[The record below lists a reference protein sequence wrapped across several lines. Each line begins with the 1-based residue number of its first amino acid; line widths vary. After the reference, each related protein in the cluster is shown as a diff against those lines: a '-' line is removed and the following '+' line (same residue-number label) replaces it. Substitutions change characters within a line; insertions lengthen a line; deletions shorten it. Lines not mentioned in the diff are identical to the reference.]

1 MTADP
6 EDRMPPH
13 HEDSER
19 AVLGSM
25 LLEWDACEW
34 AAENL
39 RAAWFY
45 APVHRHLFQAIL
57 DTWHKY
63 EGEANLTT
71 VSALLADR
79 GQLEGLGGTTYLA
92 ALQESPPTAAS
103 IARYGAV
110 VRAKARQREAMEAC
124 RQDMRELLEAG
135 DTDTDSLIEGIR
147 SRWESL
153 AADTTVPDAKALRQV
168 LDEFWKDVETRANA
182 LKAEVVQTGL
192 LDFDREMGGLAKG
205 SVYVLGGRPRDGKTT
220 LTLNW
225 LCHATIR
232 LQQPAL
238 LFSLEMKASALGGK
252 ILAAEG
258 DANAF
263 ALRQAN
269 LTTDQ
274 WHRLGVHR
282 ERIQGA
288 PLYIDDTRALRLD
301 ELLRRARRRVRTH
314 GIKLVA
320 VDYLQIVQAPGR
332 DRRLQVDA
340 IMYAL
345 QALAGELDIPILLC
359 CQRSRPEG
367 RDEGKEPEL
376 SDLKESGGI
385 EECADVV
392 MFIWHP
398 PRADKKLSR
407 WGAGVKHLLIAKN
420 RLGPMVGRL
429 NMYWQPEF
437 QRFRNATKMEREAA
451 GVKAEEKANDGRDDE
466 E

>member
-1 MTADP
+1 MTAEP
-6 EDRMPPH
+6 EMAMPPH
-13 HEDSER
+13 HDDSER

-25 LLEWDACEW
+25 LMEWEACEW
-34 AAENL
+34 ASENL
-39 RAAWFY
+39 RAGWFY
-45 APVHRHLFQAIL
+45 APVHQGLFTAIL
-57 DTWHKY
+57 DTWRTH
-63 EGEANLTT
+63 GGGADLIT
-71 VSALLADR
+71 VSAVLEDR
-79 GQLEGLGGTTYLA
+79 GQLERLGGTSYLI
-92 ALQESPPTAAS
+92 ALQQSSPTAAS
-103 IARYGAV
+103 VARYGAV

-124 RQDMRELLEAG
+124 RQDTRELVEAG
-135 DTDTDSLIEGIR
+135 DADVDRLIEEIR

-153 AADTTVPDAKALRQV
+153 AADTTVPDAKALREV
-168 LDEFWKDVETRANA
+168 LDDFWKDAETRANA

-192 LDFDREMGGLAKG
+192 VDFDREMGGLAKG
-205 SVYVLGGRPRDGKTT
+205 SLYVLGGRPREGKTT
-220 LTLNW
+220 LALNW
-225 LCHATIR
+225 LCHAAIR
-232 LQQPAL
+232 LKQPAL

-258 DANAF
+258 EMNAF
-263 ALRQAN
+263 ALRQAT
-269 LTTDQ
+269 LRTDE
-274 WHRLGVHR
+274 WHALGVHR

-314 GIKLVA
+314 GIKLMA

-398 PRADKKLSR
+398 PRSDAKVSR

-429 NMYWQPEF
+429 HMYWQPEF
-437 QRFRNATKMEREAA
+437 QRFRNATAYEVGAA
-451 GVKAEEKANDGRDDE
+451 KPNNQEKAEDD
-466 E
+466 